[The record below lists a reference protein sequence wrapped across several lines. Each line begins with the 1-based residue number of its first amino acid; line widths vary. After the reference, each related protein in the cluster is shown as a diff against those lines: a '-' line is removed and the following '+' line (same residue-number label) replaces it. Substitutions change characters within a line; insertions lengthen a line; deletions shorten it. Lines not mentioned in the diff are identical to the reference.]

1 VTTHDGT
8 PGPPA
13 ATPGPTLAQLRRDAE
28 SLRHPLT
35 RALLVLTFTTG
46 MIDAT
51 TFLGLGQVFAGN
63 MTGNIILLGF
73 GLAHAGGLPVLA
85 PLASLGCFLAGAAAG
100 GALDARWAGRGDRAL
115 PIAMGFEI
123 ATMVAA
129 AVILG
134 VGHVRPGHVGGGVV
148 IGLLALGL
156 GLRNAVVR
164 AIGVPD
170 VTTTVLTTTLTRLA
184 AGTPWT
190 GGDGSGSARRIA
202 AVITLLL
209 GALAGAL
216 LLKAHLWLVP
226 ATAAAV
232 TLLTLVVYRSPLR
245 WVAAD
250 SERSSG
256 R

>member
-1 VTTHDGT
+1 MTVQDGSPDP
-8 PGPPA
+8 PGPAPVLVA
-13 ATPGPTLAQLRRDAE
+13 LRRDAE

-35 RALLVLTFTTG
+35 QALLALTFTTG

-51 TFLGLGQVFAGN
+51 TFLGLGHVFAGN

-73 GLAHAGGLPVLA
+73 GLANAGGLPVLA
-85 PLASLGCFLAGAAAG
+85 PLVSLGCFLAGAAAG
-100 GALDARWAGRGDRAL
+100 GALDARLAGRSDRAL
-115 PIAMGFEI
+115 PIAMAFET

-129 AVILG
+129 ATILAA
-134 VGHVRPGHVGGGVV
+134 GHVRAGHPAAGLV

-184 AGTPWT
+184 AGTRWT

-202 AVITLLL
+202 AVIALLL

-216 LLKAHLWLVP
+216 LLKAMLWLVP
-226 ATAAAV
+226 AGAAAV
-232 TLLTLVVYRSPLR
+232 TLATLVVYRSPLR
-245 WVAAD
+245 RVAAD
-250 SERSSG
+250 SELNSG